1 MLRKSLVTFLTVAA
15 LCLANATVAR
25 GATISIVTSDSGTYD
40 QTGFHDP
47 TNQNYVAG
55 RWEDPF
61 SGFAYHWTDFFTF
74 DLSSVMG
81 DTILSA
87 TLQLY
92 SAEISSNGTFK
103 AFDVTTPEPILT
115 RGTGGVLAHIDLG
128 SGINFGQI
136 ALTTGDSF
144 TIIQIT
150 LNAAA
155 VAAIQAGANLGSM
168 FAIGGDYLGDGSTD
182 DYVFGFSDFNSNNQL
197 ILETTAAVPD
207 GGITISLLGGAL
219 MALGVLRRKYNR

>member
-1 MLRKSLVTFLTVAA
+1 MLRKPLVTFLTVAG

-25 GATISIVTSDSGTYD
+25 GATIAIVNSDSGWYD

-47 TNQNYVAG
+47 LNTNYVAG
-55 RWEDPF
+55 RQEVD
-61 SGFAYHWTDFFTF
+61 GVGYHWTDFFTF

-81 DTILSA
+81 DTISSA

-92 SAEISSNGTFK
+92 TAEISSNGTFK
-103 AFDVTTPEPILT
+103 TFDVSTPNAALT
-115 RGTGGVLAHIDLG
+115 GGTGGLAAHIDLG
-128 SGINFGQI
+128 SGISYGQI
-136 ALTTGDSF
+136 ALTTGQSF
-144 TIIQIT
+144 TVIQIT

-155 VAAIQAGANLGSM
+155 VAAIQAGANIGDM
-168 FAIGGDYLGDGSTD
+168 FAIGGDYLGDGTTD
-182 DYVFGFSDFNSNNQL
+182 DYTFGFSEFNVQNQL

-219 MALGVLRRKYNR
+219 MALGVLRRKFNG